1 MHMYLDNSYKVET
14 DANNFVLVY
23 EEIKFNKNTKKE
35 YVFKEE
41 WYFPK
46 LSLALDEYMN
56 ECMKPLSTVSE
67 ALLELN
73 RIETLIKS
81 IK

>member
-1 MHMYLDNSYKVET
+1 
-14 DANNFVLVY
+14 VLVY
-23 EEIKFNKNTKKE
+23 EEIKFNKNTEKN
-35 YVFKEE
+35 YVFKDE

-46 LSLALDEYMN
+46 MSLALDKYMN
-56 ECMKPLSTVSE
+56 ECLKPLSTISE
-67 ALLELN
+67 MIEELK

>member
-1 MHMYLDNSYKVET
+1 
-14 DANNFVLVY
+14 
-23 EEIKFNKNTKKE
+23 
-35 YVFKEE
+35 VFKDE

-46 LSLALDEYMN
+46 ISLALDKYMS
-56 ECMKPLSTVSE
+56 ECLKPLSTISE
-67 ALLELN
+67 MREELK